1 MDRETLY
8 QAVGYL
14 IEKHGGRLNYM
25 KLIKLLYIADREMIN
40 QVGYPITGDSYC
52 SMKNGPVLSR
62 LYDLIRGKGCG
73 SDQIAWNR
81 IFKTIEE
88 YDLTRSDDGV
98 LELGDLTPRE
108 ISILGCVSDKF
119 RDHTQFELCDH
130 LHDKQL
136 FPEVEWEESGNTS
149 RQLPI
154 DSIRHALGFS
164 DAEIAEIHA
173 DDELLEKENAVL
185 GL

>member
-1 MDRETLY
+1 MDREKLY
-8 QAVGYL
+8 QSVGYL

-40 QVGYPITGDSYC
+40 QTGYPITGDHYC
-52 SMKNGPVLSR
+52 SMKNGPVLSN
-62 LYDLIRGKGCG
+62 LYDLIRGKAFGAEQT
-73 SDQIAWNR
+73 SWNAL
-81 IFKTIEE
+81 FKTDG
-88 YDLTRSDDGV
+88 YNLTRSHESAW
-98 LELGDLTPRE
+98 ELGDLTPRE
-108 ISILGCVSDKF
+108 ISILDCVSEKF
-119 RDHTQFELCDH
+119 RDHTQFQLRDH
-130 LHDKQL
+130 LHQKQL
-136 FPEVEWEESGNTS
+136 FPEVEWEESGSTS
-149 RQLPI
+149 RPLPV

>member
-1 MDRETLY
+1 MDREKLY
-8 QAVGYL
+8 QSVGYL

-40 QVGYPITGDSYC
+40 QTGYPITGDSYC

-62 LYDLIRGKGCG
+62 LYDLIRGKDFGP
-73 SDQIAWNR
+73 DQIAWNGLFR
-81 IFKTIEE
+81 TTQYI
-88 YDLTRSDDGV
+88 LTRSDDGV

-108 ISILGCVSDKF
+108 ISILDCVSDKF
-119 RDHTQFELCDH
+119 QNHTQFDLCDY
-130 LHDKQL
+130 LHQRDL
-136 FPEVEWEESGNTS
+136 FPEVEWQESGRTS
-149 RQLPI
+149 RALPI

-185 GL
+185 RL